1 MPENY
6 QLTPADW
13 NEAKKL
19 LTLSEVELHKL
30 RLVELRAGVGL
41 LRAVGDSASAA
52 TLLGLPVARV
62 RLIALKSEN
71 VYAVTNYRING
82 GSLSYVL
89 ASGGKGS
96 VDITEVDWRATSR
109 LNADPVSSTDENS
122 SRRTY

>member
-41 LRAVGDSASAA
+41 LRAVGD
-52 TLLGLPVARV
+52 LC
-62 RLIALKSEN
+62 KH
-71 VYAVTNYRING
+71 
-82 GSLSYVL
+82 
-89 ASGGKGS
+89 ASGRSFPFSRNSLRGDLGS
-96 VDITEVDWRATSR
+96 K
-109 LNADPVSSTDENS
+109 
-122 SRRTY
+122 